1 MNELKKQ
8 RMTISMSEENRE
20 VFNRLLNYFSN
31 QYDTETLNYSNISN
45 RIFSIFEEL
54 FIKESKT
61 DNLSERLNQ
70 LKRIKDKNSSDINN
84 QLTLL
89 KNQND
94 LLTYIILAMSQKM
107 DLNFQVE
114 WKPEFLQSMYTGT
127 DPNQNMMM
135 KKALELIQKDR
146 ARGQTIKSTNRNKNG
161 K

>member
-1 MNELKKQ
+1 MNELKKP

-70 LKRIKDKNSSDINN
+70 LKRIKDKNSSDIKN

-127 DPNQNMMM
+127 DPNQNLMM